1 MEIKRD
7 YYLSKL
13 INRKHNGLIK
23 VISGI
28 RRCGKS
34 YLLNTLFY
42 NHLLECGV
50 KEDHVIKFAF
60 DSAEDLDLIGENL
73 IELERNELKV
83 NPNKF
88 MDYIKTKI
96 LDNDTY
102 YLLLDEVQQLDCFE
116 SVLNGYLRKS
126 NMDVYVTGSNAK
138 FLSKDIVTEFSGRGD
153 EIKMYPLSF
162 EEFMSVYNGDKY
174 EGLNEYMLYGGIPVV
189 VLRDNSQDKIS
200 TLDALFNEIYLSD
213 IIKRNK
219 VRKKDDLSDLLN
231 VIASS
236 VGSLTNPEKLK
247 NTFKSVKK
255 SKITSTTIS
264 KYLEY
269 FEDSFLVEPSK
280 RFDIKGRAYIDT
292 PQKFYFVDAGL
303 RNSRLNFRQ
312 VEQTHLMENI
322 IYTEL
327 RRRGYKVDVGVV
339 TVYEKDEQGKQI
351 RKQLEVDFVCNLGSK
366 KYYIQ
371 STYSMPSEYKRK
383 QEIRPLKNIDDFFK
397 KIIVTKDI
405 VPSTYD
411 DNGILTISI
420 YDLLLKFDEFII

>member
-42 NHLLECGV
+42 NHLIESGV
-50 KEDHVIKFAF
+50 KADHIIKFAF
-60 DSAEDLDLIGENL
+60 DSADDLDLIGENL
-73 IELERNELKV
+73 IELEKNELKV

-200 TLDALFNEIYLSD
+200 TLDALFSEIYLSD

-219 VRKKDDLSDLLN
+219 VRKRDDLSDLLN
-231 VIASS
+231 VVASS

-280 RFDIKGRAYIDT
+280 RFDIKGKAYIDT
-292 PQKFYFVDAGL
+292 PQKFYFIDAGL

-371 STYSMPSEYKRK
+371 SAYSMPSEDKRK